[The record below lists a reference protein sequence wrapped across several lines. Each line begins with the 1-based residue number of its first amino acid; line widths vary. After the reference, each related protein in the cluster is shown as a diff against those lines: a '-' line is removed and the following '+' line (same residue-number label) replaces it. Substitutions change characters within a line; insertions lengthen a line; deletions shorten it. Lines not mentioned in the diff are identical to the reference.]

1 MGLPNKL
8 RGELWEVATGSI
20 YLRIKQRGEY
30 ERILTDIQLN
40 KKNKL
45 NFSLDE
51 IEKDLN
57 RSLPEYPA
65 YQNPQGISTLRNVL
79 SAYAW
84 KNPRL
89 GYCQAMNVSVTQAT
103 APQTYLAQS

>member
-1 MGLPNKL
+1 LPNKL
-8 RGELWEVATGSI
+8 RGEIWELSTGSV
-20 YLRIKQRGEY
+20 YLRMRQAGEY
-30 ERILTDIQLN
+30 ERILNDIQLN
-40 KKNKL
+40 KKHKL

-65 YQNPQGISTLRNVL
+65 YQHDAKGIQTLRNVL

-89 GYCQAMNVSVTQAT
+89 GYCQAMNVRHKSLQM
-103 APQTYLAQS
+103 LSEELR

>member
-1 MGLPNKL
+1 M
-8 RGELWEVATGSI
+8 
-20 YLRIKQRGEY
+20 KQAGEY
-30 ERILTDIQLN
+30 ERILNDIELN
-40 KKNKL
+40 KKHKL

-65 YQNPQGISTLRNVL
+65 YQNDAKGIQNLRNVL

-89 GYCQAMNVSVTQAT
+89 GYCQAMNVS
-103 APQTYLAQS
+103 LR